1 MYFIIML
8 TRITIK
14 DIAKALNIHHSTV
27 SRALRNDSRVK
38 EETRKMVVEYA
49 EKKGYHTNMIA
60 LELRGKKRNTIAV
73 VVPNINHRFFSNVV
87 SVFANIASEQGYVVS
102 VFQSNESLERE
113 IQIID
118 TVIQHNFSGVIASI
132 SMESND
138 VEHFEKLAKHS
149 IPLVMFDRTCKN
161 LDVSKVLVKHVD
173 IMEQAVKML
182 VQRGYKQIAHISGPK
197 DFSVF
202 GERQKGYMK
211 AINELGLKYQ
221 KNACFQQGFNA
232 EDGQKTTKLLF
243 EEETVPDAIISD
255 SSNLVYGII
264 KELTNRKLKIP
275 EDVALVVF
283 GENPALEILN
293 PSIIRIIQPEKDIAQ
308 SAFELLDDKL
318 KNGTTIKKSIKLSAK
333 IVQLEDY

>member
-1 MYFIIML
+1 M
-8 TRITIK
+8 TNRITIK

-49 EKKGYHTNMIA
+49 EEKGYQANMIA

-113 IQIID
+113 VQIID

-132 SMESND
+132 SMQSD
-138 VEHFEKLAKHS
+138 DIEHFEKLIEHS
-149 IPLVMFDRTCKN
+149 IPLVMFDRTCKH
-161 LDVSKVLVKHVD
+161 LDVSKVLVKHAD
-173 IMEQAVKML
+173 IIEQAVKVL
-182 VQRGYKQIAHISGPK
+182 VQRGYKRIAHISGPK

-211 AINELGLKYQ
+211 AVRELGLKYQ
-221 KNACFQQGFNA
+221 KNVCFQEGFNA
-232 EDGQKTTKLLF
+232 EDGRKTTKLLF
-243 EEETVPDAIISD
+243 EEKTVPDAIISD
-255 SSNLVYGII
+255 SSNLVYGIL
-264 KELTNRKLKIP
+264 KELKDRELRVPK
-275 EDVALVVF
+275 DVGLVVF

-293 PSIIRIIQPEKDIAQ
+293 PSIIRIIQPEKAIAQ
-308 SAFELLDDKL
+308 SAFKLLDDEL
-318 KNGTTIKKSIKLSAK
+318 KNGASIKKSVQLSAK
-333 IVQLEDY
+333 IVQIEEY